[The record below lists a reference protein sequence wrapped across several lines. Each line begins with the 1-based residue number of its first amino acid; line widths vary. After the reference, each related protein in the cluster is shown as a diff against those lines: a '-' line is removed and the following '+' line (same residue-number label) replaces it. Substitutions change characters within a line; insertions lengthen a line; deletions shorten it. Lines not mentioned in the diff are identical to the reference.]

1 MFHGG
6 DGTGLSPPAADAVGA
21 LSILLGP
28 LVISLHTSLTSAA
41 STAPQSLELTVPPAL
56 RAERAWE
63 LVHSHPG
70 ASFYLLADG
79 CRI

>member
-28 LVISLHTSLTSAA
+28 LVISLRTSLTSVA
-41 STAPQSLELTVPPAL
+41 STAPQSLELTFPPAL
-56 RAERAWE
+56 RAGRAWE
-63 LVHSHPG
+63 LVCSHPG
-70 ASFYLLADG
+70 ASLCLLADG
-79 CRI
+79 RRV